1 MLIIFH
7 SMTVADQIVAAVVV
21 LANLATAARLFGYQ
35 RHGARYR
42 VWAAVLAYLLIM
54 CTGGQALDVLF
65 NQVPVTLWQAGVAV
79 VLAVLVYRA
88 RGNVAR
94 IVRLQS

>member
-1 MLIIFH
+1 MLIVFH
-7 SMTVADQIVAAVVV
+7 SMTMTDQIVAAVVV
-21 LANLATAARLFGYQ
+21 LANLATAARIFGYQ
-35 RHGARYR
+35 RRGSRYR
-42 VWAAVLAYLLIM
+42 IWAAVLAYLLIA

-65 NQVPVTLWQAGVAV
+65 NHVPVTVWQAGVAV
-79 VLAVLVYRA
+79 VLAALVYRA